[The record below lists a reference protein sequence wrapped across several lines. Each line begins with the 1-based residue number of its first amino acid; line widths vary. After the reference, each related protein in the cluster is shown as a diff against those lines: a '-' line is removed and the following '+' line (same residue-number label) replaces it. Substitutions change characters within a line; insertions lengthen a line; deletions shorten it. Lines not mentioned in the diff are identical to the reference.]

1 MAQSYMESMLGE
13 HERIISVTRQ
23 HWFLLVSSI
32 LLEIIA
38 IIVILGAAVTTG
50 VLAPRGYTLIITVV
64 GFALLLIPIVSMVK
78 DILKW
83 TNHEYVITN
92 RRVIQIEGV
101 FNKSVSDS
109 SLEKVNDVKLT
120 QSALGRVFDY
130 GDVEILTASEI
141 GMNRMQKIESPV
153 RFKTA
158 MLNAKQA
165 LEDGEARL
173 GFDHPVA
180 AVVKGGSTLAAV
192 QQHEPLRLTDLPELL
207 TKLEGLRQQGVL
219 TNEEFQQKKT
229 ELLKKY
235 S

>member
-1 MAQSYMESMLGE
+1 MLGE

-141 GMNRMQKIESPV
+141 GMNLMQKIESPV

-180 AVVKGGSTLAAV
+180 AVAKGVSTLAAV